1 MHTGGET
8 SACKPSSVRLA
19 PSFSFHSAGVQMDAQ
34 TPHSHPL
41 FSDGH
46 PQSAADQSAAAL
58 QAPQVTAD
66 MVMVQRRMP
75 QCFRDPATAPLRKV
89 SIELIKTYK
98 HINEVYY
105 AKKKRR
111 HQQGQGEDSSIK
123 KERKIYNDGYD
134 DDNFDYIVKNGEK
147 WMGRYEIDSLIG
159 KGSFGQVVK
168 AYDRVE
174 QEWVAIKIIKN
185 KKAFL
190 NQAQIEVRLL
200 ELMNKHDTEM
210 KYYIVHLKRHFMF
223 RNHLCLVFEM
233 LSYNLYDLLRN
244 TNFRGVSLNLT
255 RKFAQQLCTALL
267 FLATPELSIIHC
279 DLKPENILLCNPKR
293 SAIKIVDFGSSC
305 QLGQRIYQYI
315 QSRFYRSPEVL
326 LGMPYDLAI
335 DMWSLGCIL
344 VEMHTGEPLFS
355 GANEV
360 DQMNKIVEVLG
371 VPPNH
376 ILEQASKARKFFEK
390 MSDSTWCVKKTKD
403 GKRYKPAGSRK
414 LHSILGVEA
423 GGPGGRRAGESGH
436 AVADYLKFKDLIRRM
451 LDYDPKTRIQP
462 YYALQHSFFKK
473 TADEGTNTS
482 SSVSTSPALEQ
493 SQSSGTTS
501 STSSS
506 SGGSSGTSTSGRA
519 AKTSCLHDNTA
530 TGVSENLHPGRRFQ
544 KCSVSVTWCCVCVWT
559 NGLTAFVWT
568 GPQSRQLC
576 IYIPHQLSR
585 NPRHTTKTAPIT
597 ASSIHWLLM
606 FVNAT
611 NIDVAN
617 LGMTKFF
624 LQGFLLGHTRLTH
637 GYLLTGETG
646 LRSGAGLGGRR
657 RTPAGGR
664 RDAPRPGDHLPRA
677 ATPAQGSAPP
687 SSPPP
692 PPPAAAARPGPR
704 QAPAPPLL
712 ALSQRLHTGLHGGDP
727 RPPVHDL
734 AVFLRLILVHVL
746 VLHREPSLLLPEP
759 PGLRPQRQHDF
770 GTGCLLQPAAG
781 DGCAGPPLE
790 LWAGPLHS

>member
-1 MHTGGET
+1 TF
-8 SACKPSSVRLA
+8 
-19 PSFSFHSAGVQMDAQ
+19 SFSAAGLQMASPM
-34 TPHSHPL
+34 PHSHQQY
-41 FSDGH
+41 SDCH
-46 PQSAADQSAAAL
+46 QQNTDQSVTVLPYSEQTQAL
-58 QAPQVTAD
+58 TAIQVQGD
-66 MVMVQRRMP
+66 HGLMYNRHMP
-75 QCFRDPATAPLRKV
+75 PCFRDPSVAPLRKL
-89 SIELIKTYK
+89 SIDLIKTYK

-111 HQQGQGEDSSIK
+111 HQQGQGEDSSHK
-123 KERKIYNDGYD
+123 KERKVFNDGYD
-134 DDNFDYIVKNGEK
+134 DDNYDYIVKNGEK
-147 WMGRYEIDSLIG
+147 WMDRYEIDSLIG

-168 AYDRVE
+168 AYDRAE

-360 DQMNKIVEVLG
+360 KSTLKLCFLHR
-371 VPPNH
+371 P
-376 ILEQASKARKFFEK
+376 K
-390 MSDSTWCVKKTKD
+390 M
-403 GKRYKPAGSRK
+403 GKGFYKPPASRK
-414 LHSILGVEA
+414 LHAILGVEA

-436 AVADYLKFKDLIRRM
+436 AVADYLKFKDLVLRM

-519 AKTSCLHDNTA
+519 RSDPTHHHRHSGGHFGTTMPTIDCDNLCPQTRQPY
-530 TGVSENLHPGRRFQ
+530 HPP
-544 KCSVSVTWCCVCVWT
+544 V
-559 NGLTAFVWT
+559 VWT
-568 GPQSRQLC
+568 GGVGPEPVTVETHPVQETTFHVPPQHPKVLRPHHHHHHHHHHHAHHHGQVIALSKPRLYNSPTNSASTQDSMEVVHGHLSMTSLSSSASSSSTSSSSTGNHGNQAYQFRQVPASVLGFSQNGG
-576 IYIPHQLSR
+576 ISMGLGAFS
-585 NPRHTTKTAPIT
+585 NPRQETGIAGHPTYSA
-597 ASSIHWLLM
+597 
-606 FVNAT
+606 AT
-611 NIDVAN
+611 NTGPARFI
-617 LGMTKFF
+617 TE
-624 LQGFLLGHTRLTH
+624 GHL
-637 GYLLTGETG
+637 
-646 LRSGAGLGGRR
+646 
-657 RTPAGGR
+657 
-664 RDAPRPGDHLPRA
+664 
-677 ATPAQGSAPP
+677 
-687 SSPPP
+687 
-692 PPPAAAARPGPR
+692 
-704 QAPAPPLL
+704 
-712 ALSQRLHTGLHGGDP
+712 
-727 RPPVHDL
+727 
-734 AVFLRLILVHVL
+734 
-746 VLHREPSLLLPEP
+746 
-759 PGLRPQRQHDF
+759 GLRPGMEREESPMPGVCVQQSSM
-770 GTGCLLQPAAG
+770 A
-781 DGCAGPPLE
+781 
-790 LWAGPLHS
+790 SS